1 MRIGAWVGAAAAVSA
16 LAVFVVRTGRTRDIA
31 DPGRSETSSRIEGFT
46 FEEFSGD
53 RKVLSVAAGVG
64 TFDESGNFSV
74 QDVRRVELHRE
85 GKPPLIAR
93 AERGAGTGPH
103 GGRVLRLEGG
113 VEVFDAEAGV
123 RAALDSLE
131 IDQPSGVARSLGTV
145 SLESGSMTGKADAV
159 IYGLG
164 ERPTEIFVLALRGAD
179 GSALEAAH
187 AVVEPGE
194 RRLDLTGAVRVRSGR
209 ATLRSERVV
218 LHRAP
223 DGRPERAEISLG
235 LVLDAD
241 VESGG
246 PLRATAEA
254 GEVTWRA
261 DGEIAAAVLEG
272 QARLR
277 QAATEIDAQRIAAQR
292 LPEAGWDLR
301 AEGSVRARGM
311 TRGGDALLEARRL
324 EGRTDEA
331 GAIVRG
337 DAVGTVR
344 FRSERAIAESE
355 KASFRPDDRQFP
367 IVLEA
372 PAGGRARV
380 ASGRTRVAAGVIRTD
395 SEGTRLAARDRVEA
409 SLLPETEAAAKAE
422 APGPFRADEA
432 VHFVSKELDSAEG
445 GRVLAFRGE
454 VKGWQ
459 GERHLSADEV
469 EIDDRQEALRARGSV
484 LTRFPDPGRGL
495 RQPAFVQV
503 SAASLEYRGDAGSA
517 VYEGSVRVR
526 QREGWLESERLEI
539 DLGEEPRREIR
550 EIRASGSVRF
560 EYRAAEAE
568 TGTPPARGSADRLR
582 HDPIARTLRLMGD
595 RSPAEIRRPGDAGG
609 STRGRVLRYDLD
621 SGAVDVESGTEERP
635 R

>member
-1 MRIGAWVGAAAAVSA
+1 MAWVGAAAAVSA
-16 LAVFVVRTGRTRDIA
+16 LAVFVVKTGRTRNVA
-31 DPGRSETSSRIEGFT
+31 DLGRSETSSRIEGFT
-46 FEEFSGD
+46 FEEFSGE

-64 TFDESGNFSV
+64 TFDEDGNFSV
-74 QDVRRVELHRE
+74 QDVRRVEIHRE

-93 AERGAGTGPH
+93 AERGAGTGPQ
-103 GGRVLRLEGG
+103 GGRVVRLEGG

-131 IDQPSGVARSLGTV
+131 VDQPSGVARSLGEV
-145 SLESGSMTGKADAV
+145 ILESGTMTGKADAV

-164 ERPTEIFVLALRGAD
+164 ERPTEIFVLTLRGAD

-194 RRLDLTGAVRVRSGR
+194 RRLELTGAVRVTSGR

-218 LHRAP
+218 LHRAT
-223 DGRPERAEISLG
+223 DGYPERAEISLG

-241 VESGG
+241 VENRGL
-246 PLRATAEA
+246 LRATAEA
-254 GEVTWRA
+254 GEVTWGVDR
-261 DGEIAAAVLEG
+261 EIASAVLEG
-272 QARLR
+272 RARVR
-277 QAATEIDAQRIAAQR
+277 QAATEVDAQRIAADR
-292 LPEAGWDLR
+292 LPDAGWNLQ
-301 AEGSVRARGM
+301 AEGSVRARGI
-311 TRGGDALLEARRL
+311 TRGGDAILEALRL
-324 EGRTDEA
+324 EGRTDDA
-331 GAIVRG
+331 GAIVRA

-344 FRSERAIAESE
+344 FRSERAVAESE
-355 KASFRPDDRQFP
+355 KASFRPEERDFP
-367 IVLEA
+367 ITLEG

-395 SEGTRLAARDRVEA
+395 ADGTRLAARDRVEA
-409 SLLPETEAAAKAE
+409 SLLPETDAAAEAE
-422 APGPFRADEA
+422 PPGPFRADEA
-432 VHFVSKELDSAEG
+432 VHFVSKELDSAEE

-459 GERHLSADEV
+459 GDRHLSADEV
-469 EIDDRQEALRARGSV
+469 EIDDRQESLRARGSV
-484 LTRFPDPGRGL
+484 LTRFPDPGREP
-495 RQPAFVQV
+495 RQPGFVQV
-503 SAASLEYRGDAGSA
+503 SAASLDYHGESGAA

-550 EIRASGSVRF
+550 EIRAAGSVRF
-560 EYRAAEAE
+560 EYRAADAE

-582 HDPIARTLRLMGD
+582 HDPVARILRLMGD
-595 RSPAEIRRPGDAGG
+595 RAPAEIRRPGDAGG